1 MIPPKASP
9 KKAWGGEAAQQAL
22 QSQDKN
28 HPISTKRFAPTG
40 CRSAPRRASQSLLA
54 MSVLPDSAKSPP
66 NGVRSACSPIFA
78 TMTFMPKQALAGI
91 SFTALLAAPFVSAPA
106 QAQSACPTGV
116 SWADLVAL
124 GSTGCIL
131 GDKLYSN
138 FSGNLS
144 AGDFALTIQPGNQF
158 SLQGSSL
165 ALTPGAYN
173 YSYSVAVVAPSPDLL
188 FGYQSQISTS
198 NIGVNNAT
206 STLATPNAVN
216 SPSNSDIVNSAV
228 TPLDPVFFNAN
239 QTTTAFSGNINVTDG
254 VVDTFTNRLAQIT
267 PQSNSVPGPLP
278 ILGAAAAFASVR
290 KLRKFSSLVKQG

>member
-1 MIPPKASP
+1 
-9 KKAWGGEAAQQAL
+9 
-22 QSQDKN
+22 
-28 HPISTKRFAPTG
+28 
-40 CRSAPRRASQSLLA
+40 
-54 MSVLPDSAKSPP
+54 
-66 NGVRSACSPIFA
+66 
-78 TMTFMPKQALAGI
+78 MTFMPKQALAGI
-91 SFTALLAAPFVSAPA
+91 SFAALLAAPFVSAPA
-106 QAQSACPTGV
+106 QAQSASACPVGAT
-116 SWADLVAL
+116 WASLVAL

-144 AGDFALTIQPGNQF
+144 AGNFGLSIEAGNQF

-165 ALTPGAYN
+165 ALGPGAYN

-188 FGYQSQISTS
+188 FGYQSQIGTS
-198 NIGVNNAT
+198 NFGVNNAT

-216 SPSNSDIVNSAV
+216 SPSNSDIVSSAV

-239 QTTTAFSGNINVTDG
+239 QTTTAFTGNINVTDG

-267 PQSNSVPGPLP
+267 PTSNSVPGPLP
-278 ILGAAAAFASVR
+278 ILGAAAAFGSVR

>member
-1 MIPPKASP
+1 
-9 KKAWGGEAAQQAL
+9 
-22 QSQDKN
+22 
-28 HPISTKRFAPTG
+28 
-40 CRSAPRRASQSLLA
+40 
-54 MSVLPDSAKSPP
+54 
-66 NGVRSACSPIFA
+66 
-78 TMTFMPKQALAGI
+78 MPKQALAGI
-91 SFTALLAAPFVSAPA
+91 SFAALLAAPFVSAPA

-158 SLQGSSL
+158 SLQGSAL
-165 ALTPGAYN
+165 GLTPGAYN

-188 FGYQSQISTS
+188 FAYQTNIATS
-198 NIGVNNAT
+198 NLGVNNAT

-228 TPLDPVFFNAN
+228 TPLDLVFFNAN
-239 QTTTAFSGNINVTDG
+239 QTTTAFTGNINVTDG

-278 ILGAAAAFASVR
+278 ILGAGAAFGFSR
-290 KLRKFSSLVKQG
+290 KLRSRIKASRTA